1 MIFVKFVVIKLLF
14 DVIIDDDDDDF
25 DDVNIINVVYFIKCC
40 IFYKILLLYMYL
52 NFYGKFE

>member
-1 MIFVKFVVIKLLF
+1 MLF
-14 DVIIDDDDDDF
+14 DVVIDDDDDF